1 MAIKSVVASA
11 VLGLLFL
18 SLLVIYLLLPSNGLV
33 LFLAVLIMLV
43 SLIVAQGQRWRDI
56 GVMAVFAALVSVVA
70 AALTGRAMFGSF
82 GSVILPV
89 GWALILLGLFSW
101 AQRNMI
107 VVPKDRAILIGNRYT
122 GAVYNAVG
130 PIAPPLTPGVE
141 SKRAV
146 IPLYELS
153 QDVRV
158 EKVNTKRFNVDVIQV
173 HIHYR
178 VSDPKRALGGIPN
191 RGQVQGEIAKG
202 MNMDIAKARQD
213 VRFWE
218 KLLGNQMEL
227 EVEDIVREVVY
238 NNEIVNTKIVDTEIA
253 NTEIA
258 KNPLEVYQQREALAS
273 LVRERLSKL
282 VSRWGVEIH
291 ALEFE
296 RVDVDFAILQRLN
309 KASVRLDNIEQKK
322 SDAEGEAAWIERTGA
337 AQAKAEAMRVAE
349 MVQALKE
356 SGVELSAN
364 DLRDIVIDAIRAS
377 TEWGMEGELARL
389 AAPPVASGNK
399 R

>member
-1 MAIKSVVASA
+1 
-11 VLGLLFL
+11 
-18 SLLVIYLLLPSNGLV
+18 
-33 LFLAVLIMLV
+33 
-43 SLIVAQGQRWRDI
+43 LIVSQGQRWRDI
-56 GVMAVFAALVSVVA
+56 GIMAVFAALVSVVA
-70 AALTGRAMFGSF
+70 AALTGRAIFGSV
-82 GSVILPV
+82 GSVILPLA
-89 GWALILLGLFSW
+89 WALVLLGLFSW

-107 VVPKDRAILIGNRYT
+107 VVPKDQAILIVNRYT

-141 SKRAV
+141 SKIAV

-158 EKVNTKRFNVDVIQV
+158 EKVNTQRFNVDIIQV

-178 VSDPKRALGGIPN
+178 VTDPKLALTGIPN

-202 MNMDIAKARQD
+202 MNLEMRKARLD

-238 NNEIVNTKIVDTEIA
+238 NNVFA
-253 NTEIA
+253 Q
-258 KNPLEVYQQREALAS
+258 NPMEVYQRREDLGAE
-273 LVRERLSKL
+273 VKDRLSKL
-282 VSRWGVEIH
+282 VSRWGVDING
-291 ALEFE
+291 LEFE
-296 RVDVDFAILQRLN
+296 RVDVDAGILQRLN
-309 KASVRLDNIEQKK
+309 KANMRLDSIEQKK

-377 TEWGMEGELARL
+377 TEWGMDGELARL
-389 AAPPVASGNK
+389 SSPSAASGNK

>member
-18 SLLVIYLLLPSNGLV
+18 SLLAIYLLLPSNGLV
-33 LFLAVLIMLV
+33 MFLAVLIMLV

-56 GVMAVFAALVSVVA
+56 GIMAVFAALVSVVA
-70 AALTGRAMFGSF
+70 AALTGRALFG
-82 GSVILPV
+82 GLGGVLLPIV
-89 GWALILLGLFSW
+89 WALVLLGLFSW

-107 VVPKDRAILIGNRYT
+107 VVPKDRAILIVNRYT
-122 GAVYNAVG
+122 GAAYTAVG

-141 SKRAV
+141 MKLAV

-158 EKVNTKRFNVDVIQV
+158 EKVNTKRFNVDTIQV

-178 VSDPKRALGGIPN
+178 VTDPKLAYTGIPN
-191 RGQVQGEIAKG
+191 RGQVQGDIAKG
-202 MNMDIAKARQD
+202 MNLEINKARQD

-238 NNEIVNTKIVDTEIA
+238 NNVFA
-253 NTEIA
+253 Q
-258 KNPLEVYQQREALAS
+258 NPLEVYQRREDLGAE
-273 LVRERLSKL
+273 VKDRLSKL
-282 VSRWGVEIH
+282 VSRWGVDIKD
-291 ALEFE
+291 LEFE
-296 RVDVDFAILQRLN
+296 RVDVDYAILQRLN
-309 KASVRLDNIEQKK
+309 KANVRLDNIEQKK
-322 SDAEGEAAWIERTGA
+322 SEAEGEAAWIERTGA

-377 TEWGMEGELARL
+377 TEWGMEGELARF
-389 AAPPVASGNK
+389 AAPSATSGNK